1 MDQLRWE
8 LVCDNNQPADFNEKI
23 PMFCFKEIVATIFVY
38 FCWGERN
45 SIWNIVND
53 EKALVTFQI
62 WNICDHELVWSVC
75 GKNLGQNESTLLDT
89 IQKHQH
95 VMTA

>member
-1 MDQLRWE
+1 MDQLRRQ

-23 PMFCFKEIVATIFVY
+23 PMFCFKEIGATIFVG
-38 FCWGERN
+38 GEGI
-45 SIWNIVND
+45 SF
-53 EKALVTFQI
+53 ETSSMMKKALVTFQI
-62 WNICDHELVWSVC
+62 WNIFDHELVWTGR
-75 GKNLGQNESTLLDT
+75 GKNLGQNESALDT